1 MIQKIKQNIFQL
13 HFKEFG
19 SCIYVLKINSKIILI
34 DTSSASAKEEL
45 LNDLK
50 TLKIT
55 PEKVEVVILTHNHYD
70 HIENLNLFKN
80 AKIYRAE
87 ELNENSIIKE
97 LSEIKIIE
105 TPGHTPESK
114 CFLYQDILFSGDTI
128 FHQGGVGR
136 TDFPGGSEK
145 ELIKSLKKLK
155 KINFKILCPGHLI

>member
-1 MIQKIKQNIFQL
+1 IKQNISQL

-19 SCIYVLKINSKIILI
+19 SCVYVLKINSKTILI

-45 LNDLK
+45 LNDLE

-97 LSEIKIIE
+97 LSEMKIIE

-136 TDFPGGSEK
+136 TDLPGGNQEK
-145 ELIKSLKKLK
+145 LNQSLKKLK
-155 KINFKILCPGHLI
+155 KINFKILCPGHI